1 MLAVKRSASVA
12 SWAWTSLP
20 QLDPSGSWETS
31 SLERITL
38 SLTMA
43 MSVWAL
49 QRQPRSPMLPQV
61 GLKSEAVEAHNTAH
75 ALFLDQC
82 C

>member
-1 MLAVKRSASVA
+1 MLAVKLSASVA
-12 SWAWTSLP
+12 SWAWTSPP
-20 QLDPSGSWETS
+20 QLDPSGSWGTS

-49 QRQPRSPMLPQV
+49 QRQPSTPMLPLV
-61 GLKSEAVEAHNTAH
+61 GLKSEAVATHNTAH
-75 ALFLDQC
+75 VLFVDQC

>member
-1 MLAVKRSASVA
+1 
-12 SWAWTSLP
+12 
-20 QLDPSGSWETS
+20 
-31 SLERITL
+31 
-38 SLTMA
+38 
-43 MSVWAL
+43 
-49 QRQPRSPMLPQV
+49 MLPQV